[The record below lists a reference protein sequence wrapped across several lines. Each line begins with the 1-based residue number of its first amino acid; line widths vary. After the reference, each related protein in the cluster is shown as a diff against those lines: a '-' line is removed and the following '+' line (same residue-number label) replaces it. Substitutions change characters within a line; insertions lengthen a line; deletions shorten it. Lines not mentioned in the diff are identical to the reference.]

1 MDCIITSGFLQKWSS
16 RVLSDSDRNIL
27 DRSCSGTH
35 QSPMLSERVGTLK
48 TRWFILQSDFLNYY
62 DKQPKKV
69 LDYSCLKGQ
78 IYLRGCKL
86 KHGGLITP
94 IYQHWSIG
102 VVPNTNKQNWKG
114 IENSIA
120 VESLAI
126 SLITP
131 NGVEYTFTNP
141 TGLQGDEAIKNLENW
156 AYSISYGIF
165 LSNKVK
171 EEPIYGWLSKR
182 GDKGHQ
188 FKNTKKRWCILQG
201 SKLRYFSAVP
211 KHNKISA
218 MKGCIDLS
226 HISEM
231 ADKVITEITGKG
243 GSSMLV
249 GEENTN
255 WSNNSGDGCF
265 GSGADQSIG
274 SISPNTDAKTVVALS
289 LTVYNEK
296 TYVLIFPNQEDRYRW
311 VQGINQAIERSYTN
325 SMEAV
330 KLVNTEKQVLVSG
343 WMRKTKA
350 NKWWERRFCTLTST
364 NLVYYKDDPPLKPLG
379 SIFLLCSSC
388 RIIKQKS
395 LDSLD
400 WCFSIADSRGIEY
413 FFNTE
418 TQDQME
424 RWIKAIKL
432 ARKKLLLNLLEQSG
446 KLIIPISLEK
456 DCGLMTV
463 QCKEVIRV
471 NSLSNRIAFEI
482 NISNVKTSTVLD
494 NGVLEVVYVPVDG
507 EVGEKRVE
515 FLSQNS
521 YGILQMIKDLFS
533 CQENTIN

>member
-16 RVLSDSDRNIL
+16 RVLNDSERNIL

-35 QSPMLSERVGTLK
+35 QSPMNGERVGALK
-48 TRWFILQSDFLNYY
+48 SRWFILQSDFLNYY
-62 DKQPKKV
+62 DKQPKTV

-78 IYLRGCKL
+78 IYLKGCKL

-102 VVPNTNKQNWKG
+102 VVPNTNKQTWKG
-114 IENSIA
+114 IGDNVSI
-120 VESLAI
+120 ESLAI
-126 SLITP
+126 SLVTP

-141 TGLQGDEAIKNLENW
+141 TSVQGDEAIKNLENW
-156 AYSISYGIF
+156 AYSISYAIF

-171 EEPIYGWLSKR
+171 EEPIYGWLCKR

-201 SKLRYFSAVP
+201 SKLRYFSSVP
-211 KHNKISA
+211 KHNKISSL
-218 MKGCIDLS
+218 KGCIDLS

-231 ADKVITEITGKG
+231 ADKVITEMTGKG
-243 GSSMLV
+243 GSTTLV
-249 GEENTN
+249 GEENSN
-255 WSNNSGDGCF
+255 WSTNNDGCF
-265 GSGADQSIG
+265 GGDQQSIG
-274 SISPNTDAKTVVALS
+274 SISPNTEAKTVVALS
-289 LTVYNEK
+289 LSIYNEK
-296 TYVLIFPNQEDRYRW
+296 TYVLIFPSQEERHRW
-311 VQGINQAIERSYTN
+311 VTAINSAVERSYTN
-325 SMEAV
+325 SMETI
-330 KLVNTEKQVLVSG
+330 KLVNSEKQVLVSG

-379 SIFLLCSSC
+379 SIFLLVSSC
-388 RIIKQKS
+388 RVIKQKS

-424 RWIKAIKL
+424 RWIKAIKV
-432 ARKKLLLNLLEQSG
+432 ARKKLLLNLFEQNG
-446 KLIIPISLEK
+446 KLIIPISLGK

-463 QCKEVIRV
+463 QCKDVVRV

-482 NISNVKTSTVLD
+482 NISNVKTATVLD

-507 EVGEKRVE
+507 EVAEKRVE

-521 YGILQMIKDLFS
+521 YGILQMFKDLFS